1 MRLTMCEPGS
11 DSGSV
16 LQIFFSFAGLVG
28 AGTVA
33 AAGGGAGWSAV
44 VPADASKNATIR
56 DITNPRWMIR
66 AEELWEKPWPGS
78 IPAPC
83 RVDQRPNNSTNC
95 LDLAR

>member
-16 LQIFFSFAGLVG
+16 LQIFFSLAGFAG
-28 AGTVA
+28 T
-33 AAGGGAGWSAV
+33 AAGGVVTAAGWSADM
-44 VPADASKNATIR
+44 PADASKNATIR

-66 AEELWEKPWPGS
+66 AQELWKKLWPGS
-78 IPAPC
+78 IPALC